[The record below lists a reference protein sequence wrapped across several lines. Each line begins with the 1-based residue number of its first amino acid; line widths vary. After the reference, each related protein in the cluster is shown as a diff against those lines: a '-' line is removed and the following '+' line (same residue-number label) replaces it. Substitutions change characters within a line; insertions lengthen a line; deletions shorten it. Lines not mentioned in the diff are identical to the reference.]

1 MFIKLTNGIPET
13 YTIGQLRRDNP
24 NTSIPKDMPAY
35 TLQEFDLYKV
45 KQTSA
50 PQIDS
55 KTHRHT
61 QSVELVNNEWTQ
73 VWQVVE
79 LPLEQASANIRAH
92 RSYLIS
98 QTDWVVTKAY
108 EQQTSVPQSLAN
120 YRQLLRD
127 VPQQLGFPYAVV
139 WPEVQ

>member
-13 YTIGQLRRDNP
+13 YTIAQLRRDNP
-24 NTSIPKDMPAY
+24 NTSMPKDMSAE
-35 TLQEFDLYKV
+35 TLQEFDVYEV

-73 VWQVVE
+73 VWQIVE
-79 LPLEQASANIRAH
+79 LSLDQASANIRAH
-92 RSYLIS
+92 RNYLLS
-98 QTDWVVTKAY
+98 QTDWVVTLSY
-108 EQQTSVPQSLAN
+108 EQQLPVPQAWVN

-127 VPQQLGFPYAVV
+127 VPQQEVFPYAVV
-139 WPEVQ
+139 WPETP